1 MRIGAVYGALTHTVD
16 WAEICTLCTHSG
28 GAFSTSKGC
37 EETHKNTDW
46 ICKDQEKRGQQAQLI
61 PYTISIASL
70 GAQSHP
76 GAPTAYYMLYP
87 PPLIQR
93 TLSTWDIGGSL
104 YTATLVL

>member
-1 MRIGAVYGALTHTVD
+1 MRIGAVYGALTHNVD
-16 WAEICTLCTHSG
+16 GAEICTLCTHSG

-46 ICKDQEKRGQQAQLI
+46 ICKDQEKRGQQAQLT

-76 GAPTAYYMLYP
+76 GAPTAYYILY